1 MIVVDASVVVDLLLD
16 PSGLPTVP
24 DHEVWAAPAHVDTE
38 VVSAL
43 RRLLLAGALTET
55 QVRSALADYTD
66 LGLMTWPVDAA
77 LRSRML
83 DLAHNLTAYDAAYAA
98 LAEAMDAPLLT
109 RDAGLASAAPG
120 SVTAI
125 LL

>member
-16 PSGLPTVP
+16 PSGLPPLP
-24 DHEVWAAPAHVDTE
+24 DDEVWAAPAHIDVE

-43 RRLLLAGALTET
+43 RRHLLAGRLTET
-55 QVRSALADYTD
+55 QVRSGLVDYTD
-66 LGLMTWPVDAA
+66 LGLTTWPVGPE
-77 LRSRML
+77 LRSRMF

-120 SVTAI
+120 SVTAV
-125 LL
+125 LV